1 MENFLICCAHMVYF
15 LKLPYLLGLLKSCS
29 LIDQI
34 YSKFPNPN
42 FTFAP
47 IVVKSRISDHCQCVN
62 SINLLQPKVYARKFI
77 KIRRLNEDWIEMF
90 KIRFWLQIWPKK
102 SYLRVPLI
110 TTFNFTY
117 TSSDEVYILINNL
130 KPKQSTAHDSI
141 SSQLLKDIGHMISP
155 TLSVI
160 INQSL
165 YTGIFPKQLKI
176 SKIIPLL
183 KKGEETSIENY
194 SPISLLSSIS
204 KVFISI
210 LDVYNLLFDSQCGF
224 RKQHSTELAALE
236 IVDRIH
242 KNMDNGLISCIH
254 IYGFIKGVWHAWSYY
269 SREQTCL
276 LLNKK

>member
-1 MENFLICCAHMVYF
+1 MKIE
-15 LKLPYLLGLLKSCS
+15 LKCS
-29 LIDQI
+29 
-34 YSKFPNPN
+34 
-42 FTFAP
+42 
-47 IVVKSRISDHCQCVN
+47 
-62 SINLLQPKVYARKFI
+62 
-77 KIRRLNEDWIEMF
+77 
-90 KIRFWLQIWPKK
+90 KIRFRLQIWPKK
-102 SYLRVPLI
+102 SYLRVPSI

-130 KPKQSTAHDSI
+130 KPKQSAAHDSM
-141 SSQLLKDIGHMISP
+141 SSKLLKDIGHMISP

-160 INQSL
+160 TNQSL

-236 IVDRIH
+236 IIDRIH
-242 KNMDNGLISCIH
+242 KNMDYGLISCIH
-254 IYGFIKGVWHAWSYY
+254 IYGFIKGVWHA
-269 SREQTCL
+269 
-276 LLNKK
+276 